1 MDDEAEVAAVLA
13 RFLRAVS
20 FGPGGSP
27 NYGALRNMFSVGA
40 RLIKNSAAVPEIST
54 VHEFIASRHEQA
66 ATGRLTSFEETE
78 VADITEVFGNIAHR
92 LSTYDKRGI
101 LDGVEFAARGVIS
114 TQFIRTPEDW
124 RISAMA
130 WDDERPGLTLPH
142 RYQPGP

>member
-1 MDDEAEVAAVLA
+1 MDDETEIATVLA

-20 FGPGGSP
+20 FGPGASP
-27 NYGALRNMFSVGA
+27 NYGALRDMFSEGA
-40 RLIKNSAAVPEIST
+40 RLIKNSGAVPEIST
-54 VHEFIASRHEQA
+54 VNEFIASRHEQA
-66 ATGRLTSFEETE
+66 ATGRLTSFEEIE
-78 VADITEVFGNIAHR
+78 VADITDVFGNIAHR
-92 LSTYDKRGI
+92 LSTYDKRGT

-114 TQFIRTPEDW
+114 TQFIRTPEGW